1 MKIKKYLKQKNYL
14 MQLVFTIAG
23 FCCIPLILMQL
34 IMMEQSTQ
42 GYSKMNEENIYEN
55 LAESTDWFVRQVEK
69 MSNVAMKISQDT
81 VVRKA
86 AKVDCLPYGIYEAH
100 NRIDEYSTDDFTVGV
115 WFDAEDRVLFNQVN
129 ITPQRLF
136 EILGEEN
143 ADCRE
148 MIQEFFEEMDYTRV
162 TSTAQYVDYKN
173 QVIVVAKPVSFISVL
188 EKDALVFFVMEQ
200 KVVEKEFEDR
210 FHDCSSVALLHAE
223 GHFLVRGDDFST
235 EVCNNAGF
243 RRFLAG
249 EGEATYTTT
258 NGEERIRIYK

>member
-1 MKIKKYLKQKNYL
+1 MKLKKYLKQKNYL

-34 IMMEQSTQ
+34 IMMEQSTR

-129 ITPQRLF
+129 ITPKRLF

-143 ADCRE
+143 ADCME
-148 MIQEFFEEMDYTRV
+148 MITGITYQPQLLMICVLHKEIKVNDLQERVSEVLKDVTGHDYCTYCG
-162 TSTAQYVDYKN
+162 T
-173 QVIVVAKPVSFISVL
+173 
-188 EKDALVFFVMEQ
+188 M
-200 KVVEKEFEDR
+200 VEKITDIRTSYLRSLASASESEADKTEFD
-210 FHDCSSVALLHAE
+210 SYVAEAIRVFGESLE
-223 GHFLVRGDDFST
+223 TGDVTAIRKSL
-235 EVCNNAGF
+235 EIVELRLSAIL
-243 RRFLAG
+243 RR
-249 EGEATYTTT
+249 
-258 NGEERIRIYK
+258 K